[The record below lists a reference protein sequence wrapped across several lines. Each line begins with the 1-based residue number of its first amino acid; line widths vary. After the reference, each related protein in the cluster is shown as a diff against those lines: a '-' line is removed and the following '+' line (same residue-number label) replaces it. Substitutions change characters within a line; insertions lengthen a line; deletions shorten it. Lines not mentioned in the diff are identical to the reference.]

1 MIGMPHSSKQALGF
15 GPVGKNTIRWQ
26 PGLEEGRRK
35 RRLECVKESGVPK
48 AGGINHAPTP
58 GQQFPSRLGAQ
69 FVAPRVR
76 DFFSRGDSSQLS
88 VIRFSIPAFPQN
100 QTACGQGASPGSGLT
115 RPRCRSLPQ
124 QTVAARRAALRT
136 LADGFQP
143 RGDPPEKLVPRCN
156 QVGDDGNRIC
166 PCI

>member
-1 MIGMPHSSKQALGF
+1 MCEG
-15 GPVGKNTIRWQ
+15 IRRA
-26 PGLEEGRRK
+26 EGGRD
-35 RRLECVKESGVPK
+35 
-48 AGGINHAPTP
+48 
-58 GQQFPSRLGAQ
+58 QSRPYTGSTVSFQTRGAIRC
-69 FVAPRVR
+69 ARVR